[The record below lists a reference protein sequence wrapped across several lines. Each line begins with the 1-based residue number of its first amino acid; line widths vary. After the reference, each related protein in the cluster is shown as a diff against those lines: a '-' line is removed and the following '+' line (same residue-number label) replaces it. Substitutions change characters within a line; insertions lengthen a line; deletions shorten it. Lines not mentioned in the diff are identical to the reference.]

1 MDVSSERNHT
11 LLCLPDRDARLEPA
25 KRSEKGGTAIRFLF
39 RSERQR
45 LPGVDRSP
53 KHRMIET
60 GRHHAD
66 DLHCLSVELNF
77 SSDYV
82 WVVSKT
88 AGPESIAQ
96 HDDVINTRL
105 KFFRFEHT
113 TVRWCDSHQGKEILS
128 CGEVDQSLG
137 RLTGFGEGGVP
148 VGVSRH
154 PFENGILSAL
164 VDEICD

>member
-25 KRSEKGGTAIRFLF
+25 KRREKAGAAIRFLF

-45 LPGVDRSP
+45 LPGVDRAP

-77 SSDYV
+77 STYDV
-82 WVVSKT
+82 RITSKT
-88 AGPESIAQ
+88 PCPKTVAQ
-96 HDDVINTRL
+96 HYNVINTRL
-105 KFFRFEHT
+105 EFFGFEHT
-113 TVRWCDSHQGKEILS
+113 TVRRCDAHQWKEIR
-128 CGEVDQSLG
+128 G
-137 RLTGFGEGGVP
+137 
-148 VGVSRH
+148 
-154 PFENGILSAL
+154 
-164 VDEICD
+164 